1 MRIITAVLREEI
13 GRTWPLL
20 LLKCLMKKGALFRST
35 HWAKENTAE
44 SRYVRRLAPI
54 ASLYSILS
62 ERVGR
67 GEAFRIVSR
76 MAVPIGVCEQWDNLR
91 SLGIEGKRGIERLR
105 AFYDFMGEGGSGQFV
120 TRELVAESSE
130 CIQYEVRDCPFA
142 RFFREVGMLELATL
156 LCKVDRAFFPSAIPD
171 YEFSRGDSWGNT
183 SAYRK
188 EHCVFRF
195 ARKDN
200 PPDEPYIR
208 ETRLLDYTHPA
219 IQMLVEELDLPYRS
233 DREKIS
239 HLYEYVRREIRP
251 VRYTRKRRPASMILR
266 KHRGDD
272 ISKTILFMALLRA
285 GGIPCRARFAATD
298 EGMRSWASVYC
309 RDEWVRT
316 ARWTDDGDGAS
327 AAPVGWEKE
336 EVNAWSESLI
346 EDRGV
351 FDSPDDFLEM
361 RSIGAEERQP
371 CIRERN

>member
-1 MRIITAVLREEI
+1 MRIITAVLRKEI
-13 GRTWPLL
+13 GRPWPLL
-20 LLKCLMKKGALFRST
+20 LLECMMKRGALFRST

-44 SRYVRRLAPI
+44 SRYVSRLAPI
-54 ASLYSILS
+54 AGLYRILS

-120 TRELVAESSE
+120 TRELVAESRE
-130 CIQYEVRDCPFA
+130 HVQYEVQDCPFA
-142 RFFREVGMLELATL
+142 RFFKEVGMLELATL
-156 LCKVDRAFFPSAIPD
+156 FCKVDRAFFPSAIPD

-188 EHCVFRF
+188 DHCVFSF
-195 ARKDN
+195 TMKGN
-200 PPDEPYIR
+200 PPDERYIE

-219 IQMLVEELDLPYRS
+219 IQMLYEELDLPYRS

-239 HLYEYVRREIRP
+239 HFYEYVRREIRP
-251 VRYTRKRRPASMILR
+251 LRHTGKRKPASMILR

-285 GGIPCRARFAATD
+285 SGIPCRARFATTS
-298 EGMRSWASVYC
+298 EGIQSWAEVSL
-309 RDEWVRT
+309 RDELVHT

-327 AAPVGWEKE
+327 ADPVGWEKGDG
-336 EVNAWSESLI
+336 NAWNESLI
-346 EDRGV
+346 EDHGV
-351 FDSPDDFLEM
+351 FDSPDDFLKT
-361 RSIGAEERQP
+361 RSNSAGERQSY
-371 CIRERN
+371 IRERN